1 MAKLKNL
8 SINGIDVTDFIIEG
22 GGSLEVG
29 LIENGIVEY

>member
-8 SINGIDVTDFIIEG
+8 SINGIDVTDFII

>member
-22 GGSLEVG
+22 GGLWR
-29 LIENGIVEY
+29 LDL